1 MLPLFLNVI
10 GILIT
15 SIVLFAGYSWMNSVE
30 LKDGAAAIELSDRL
44 RSLQNISGRYYYAR
58 GTYPRN
64 LSDLEGEVELPS
76 MAGTDAKLALDSNIA
91 CVAMVRNEKN
101 AHILDMVVARVPGA
115 KQGIRCGTVGETNIN
130 YVGVSIDG
138 VSSP

>member
-1 MLPLFLNVI
+1 MARMMQRVTPIEV
-10 GILIT
+10 
-15 SIVLFAGYSWMNSVE
+15 
-30 LKDGAAAIELSDRL
+30 GARPIDNFRM
-44 RSLQNISGRYYYAR
+44 
-58 GTYPRN
+58 
-64 LSDLEGEVELPS
+64 SDLEGEVELPS

>member
-10 GILIT
+10 GILLT

-30 LKDGAAAIELSDRL
+30 LKNGAAAIELSDRL

-64 LSDLEGEVELPS
+64 LSDLEGEVDEARRAQDIEHRHGAEKE
-76 MAGTDAKLALDSNIA
+76 AGHIA
-91 CVAMVRNEKN
+91 SKGLGYWRAV
-101 AHILDMVVARVPGA
+101 
-115 KQGIRCGTVGETNIN
+115 
-130 YVGVSIDG
+130 
-138 VSSP
+138 